1 MAEYAQ
7 VYSTIPEG
15 LLKLLSDNLPYSL
28 PLLRR
33 IQFTKFEGGLTK
45 TARIILVSEHGDLG
59 GEAPPQRFSA
69 AYLDIGGGPDTQMW
83 VYSTVEKSSDLDT
96 KETIVYERQLARL
109 VDEAVRIAK
118 EYNKEL
124 AYPSAVLLGTI
135 HDTTRALL
143 AKTGRV
149 EARET
154 GAYDKWLFQYQDIPN
169 DETKLPEGM
178 NWGTANEDDCAVV
191 VSRTNIPRTVEVLS
205 RMPSLVIKLDDGT
218 PISWAF
224 LGFDGSLVS
233 LHCEEGYR
241 RRGLAKT
248 LAAKLFREKSRA
260 FADDGWCSADV
271 APDNDGSRGMCKR
284 LNGKPYWRIS
294 WVLLY
299 VGEKPPEKLNGVQ
312 K

>member
-1 MAEYAQ
+1 MAEYVQ
-7 VYSTIPEG
+7 VYSTVPEG
-15 LLKLLSDNLPYSL
+15 LLKLLDDNLPYSL

-45 TARIILVSEHGDLG
+45 TARIILVSEHGDF
-59 GEAPPQRFSA
+59 ESESPQRFSA

-83 VYSTVEKSSDLDT
+83 VYSTVEKSSEPDA
-96 KETIVYERQLARL
+96 KETIIYERQLARL
-109 VDEAVRIAK
+109 TDEAIGIAK
-118 EYNKEL
+118 GYNKEL
-124 AYPSAVLLGTI
+124 AYPGAVLLGTI

-143 AKTGRV
+143 SKTGRV
-149 EARET
+149 EPRET

-169 DETKLPEGM
+169 DETELPEGM

-191 VSRTNIPRTVEVLS
+191 VARTNIPRTVKVLG

-299 VGEKPPEKLNGVQ
+299 VGEKPPEKLNGV
-312 K
+312 KK

>member
-1 MAEYAQ
+1 MTEYAQ
-7 VYSTIPEG
+7 VYSTVPEG
-15 LLKLLSDNLPYSL
+15 LLKLLDDNLPYSL

-45 TARIILVSEHGDLG
+45 TARIILVSEHGELE
-59 GEAPPQRFSA
+59 GESPQRFSA

-83 VYSTVEKSSDLDT
+83 VYSTVEKSSEPDA
-96 KETIVYERQLARL
+96 KETILYERQLARL
-109 VDEAVRIAK
+109 TDEAIGIAK

-124 AYPSAVLLGTI
+124 AYPGAVLLGTI
-135 HDTTRALL
+135 HDTTRTLL
-143 AKTGRV
+143 SKTGRV
-149 EARET
+149 EPRET
-154 GAYDKWLFQYQDIPN
+154 GAYDKWLFQYKDIPN
-169 DETKLPEGM
+169 DKTELPEGM
-178 NWGTANEDDCAVV
+178 NWGTANKDDCAVV

-299 VGEKPPEKLNGVQ
+299 VGEKLPEKLNGV
-312 K
+312 KK